1 MQTGHELFLHDLND
15 MIDAER
21 QLVDALQENAD
32 DSSRSDLKKAFERHR
47 QETEGQLE
55 RLQQCLELLGEQA
68 EETECLGIRGIIGEK
83 HAFAEEDPS
92 DDRCFRRR
100 RGHQNR
106 DLRDLL
112 VPVADRHG
120 ARDEAH
126 QSGAPA
132 ESESEGRKD
141 HAQEDAG
148 ISEKGETRR
157 DDGRGRR
164 TQECRK
170 REVVRQAPGR
180 VNSGAG

>member
-92 DDRCFRRR
+92 DDLIDVF
-100 RGHQNR
+100 
-106 DLRDLL
+106 D
-112 VPVADRHG
+112 VG
-120 ARDEAH
+120 AAIRIETYEICSY
-126 QSGAPA
+126 QSLIDMA
-132 ESESEGRKD
+132 
-141 HAQEDAG
+141 
-148 ISEKGETRR
+148 
-157 DDGRGRR
+157 
-164 TQECRK
+164 
-170 REVVRQAPGR
+170 REMKHTKVVRLLNQNLKEEKTTLKKMQAFQKKVKPDEMVAEEEER
-180 VNSGAG
+180 KSAASARSSGKRRAA